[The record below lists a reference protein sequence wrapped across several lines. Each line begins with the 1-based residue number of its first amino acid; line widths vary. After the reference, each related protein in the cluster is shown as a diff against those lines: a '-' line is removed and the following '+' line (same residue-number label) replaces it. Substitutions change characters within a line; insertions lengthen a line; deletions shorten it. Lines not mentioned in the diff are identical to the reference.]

1 MFSWIV
7 LILGFAASWHYTD
20 IQSEGV
26 FQSMILPVLVG
37 VFLILLLMRIV
48 FLLGPDSGRGG
59 HGGGSSGGG
68 FGGSDG
74 GCGGGDG
81 GGC

>member
-7 LILGFAASWHYTD
+7 FILGLVASWHYTD
-20 IQSEGV
+20 LQSENA
-26 FQSMILPVLVG
+26 FQSTISPILVG
-37 VFLILLLMRIV
+37 VFLILLLIKFV

-59 HGGGSSGGG
+59 HGGDSGGG
-68 FGGSDG
+68 FGGGDG